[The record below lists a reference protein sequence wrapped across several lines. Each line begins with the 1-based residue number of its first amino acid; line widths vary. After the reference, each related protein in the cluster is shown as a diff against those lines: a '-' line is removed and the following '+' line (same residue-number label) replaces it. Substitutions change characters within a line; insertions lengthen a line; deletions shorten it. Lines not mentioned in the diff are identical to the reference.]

1 MTDDARDDAPDD
13 APDDQPATPR
23 RARWKGW
30 VAVAALGVA
39 VWLFVG
45 LTPVVDTG
53 SLHGVVRVDAADGP
67 VTSVWVEVHSGTM
80 VPVTVSEGERPVA
93 RNLGV
98 RFRPLVVDAAGT
110 LVGQP
115 ATATATIPKGGS
127 VALEILFPEG
137 CRGLPVTPEGAAHA
151 VRSVELHVVTL
162 GLPRTLTITLPDVY
176 AVHFP
181 DDPSLPCA

>member
-13 APDDQPATPR
+13 APDDLPAMPR

-30 VAVAALGVA
+30 AVVAALGVA

-53 SLHGVVRVDAADGP
+53 SLHGVVPVDAADGP
-67 VTSVWVEVHSGTM
+67 VTSAWVEVHNGTM
-80 VPVTVSEGERPVA
+80 VPVTVSEAESPMA

-98 RFRPLVVDAAGT
+98 RFRPLAVDAAGA
-110 LVGQP
+110 LVGDP
-115 ATATATIPKGGS
+115 ATATTTIPKGGS

-137 CRGLPVTPEGAAHA
+137 CRGLPVAPEGAAHA

>member
-13 APDDQPATPR
+13 QPAAPR
-23 RARWKGW
+23 RGRWRGW
-30 VAVAALGVA
+30 AAVAALGVA

-45 LTPVVDTG
+45 LTPVVDAG
-53 SLHGVVRVDAADGP
+53 SLHGVVPVDAADGP
-67 VTSVWVEVHSGTM
+67 VTSLWVEVHNGTM
-80 VPVTVSEGERPVA
+80 VPVTVSEAESPMA

-98 RFRPLVVDAAGT
+98 RFRPLAVDAAGA
-110 LVGQP
+110 LVGDP
-115 ATATATIPKGGS
+115 ATATTTIPKGGS

-137 CRGLPVTPEGAAHA
+137 CRGLPVTSKGAAHA
-151 VRSVELHVVTL
+151 VRSVELRVVTL